1 MKKLYVP
8 SNESELVFIKSVLDA
23 DEVPFYVQNDNFGSL
38 YSGAYMSYF
47 NAKTVMVPEE
57 YYEDAKQIIQS
68 VIKDAEFVDS
78 KEKEPPGISDLF
90 NNLIS
95 LLTLGLYSPDSGNN
109 KNTKSNDDE

>member
-8 SNESELVFIKSVLDA
+8 SNESELVFIKSVLEA
-23 DEVPFYVQNDNFGSL
+23 DGVPYYVQNENFGSL
-38 YSGAYMSYF
+38 YSGVYMNYF

-57 YYEDAKQIIQS
+57 YYEDAKEIIQS
-68 VIKDAEFVDS
+68 VIKDAEFVDT
-78 KEKEPPGISDLF
+78 KDNEPPGVSDLF

-95 LLTLGLYSPDSGNN
+95 ILTLGLYSPGGGNN

>member
-1 MKKLYVP
+1 MKKLFVP
-8 SNESELVFIKSVLDA
+8 SNESELVFIKSVLEA

-95 LLTLGLYSPDSGNN
+95 LLTLGLYSPGEGNN
-109 KNTKSNDDE
+109 KNTKSNEDE

>member
-1 MKKLYVP
+1 MKKFYIP
-8 SNESELVFIKSVLDA
+8 SNESELVFIKSVLEA
-23 DEVPFYVQNDNFGSL
+23 DGVPFYVQNDNFGSL

-78 KEKEPPGISDLF
+78 KDKEPPDISDLF

-95 LLTLGLYSPDSGNN
+95 ILTLGLYSPGGGNN
-109 KNTKSNDDE
+109 KNSKSNEDE